1 MGRIGG
7 EDERWVTE
15 MRLHEGGICVGKTDG
30 GTGSC
35 GRALTVKSRRWEM
48 MGKGTHE
55 GLPLRGT
62 DVVVV
67 VERVRQYGWGVPEP
81 PLRRKVGDGG

>member
-1 MGRIGG
+1 M
-7 EDERWVTE
+7 
-15 MRLHEGGICVGKTDG
+15 
-30 GTGSC
+30 
-35 GRALTVKSRRWEM
+35 KSRRWEM

-67 VERVRQYGWGVPEP
+67 VERVRQYGWGVPEL

>member
-1 MGRIGG
+1 MRGCPYGG
-7 EDERWVTE
+7 WIPASAR
-15 MRLHEGGICVGKTDG
+15 KTDG

-35 GRALTVKSRRWEM
+35 GRALTVQSRRYGLT
-48 MGKGTHE
+48 GKGTHE

-67 VERVRQYGWGVPEP
+67 GEPVR
-81 PLRRKVGDGG
+81 